1 MRFPMLISSLPGA
14 NPHFPSTK
22 LAFLCAFASK
32 FFPMVVLRGSLQG
45 TQCRVPRG
53 AATLLLI
60 HSQIY
65 RPICTDCLRHLLISA
80 ERDCCLPGCAGAT
93 KHHREKAAG
102 RGAPK
107 HHREKAAAGVPQ
119 SIIGKSLLAETDQ
132 NPHKEVAHKEAAHKR
147 SWAQKMSGT
156 KKPCT
161 KKTVH
166 GEECAR
172 DGNRTRTDISAHRI
186 LSPACLPIPPL
197 EQCKFR
203 LEGQRYYFL
212 SSYEPF
218 LIYFCNLV

>member
-1 MRFPMLISSLPGA
+1 MLTRSCFSMLPQRLPPGHSVQSPPAERQLCYSNTRKSIGPSAPIAYAASVSPPDEAAACRGA
-14 NPHFPSTK
+14 
-22 LAFLCAFASK
+22 
-32 FFPMVVLRGSLQG
+32 Q
-45 TQCRVPRG
+45 VPRSIIG
-53 AATLLLI
+53 RKLL
-60 HSQIY
+60 
-65 RPICTDCLRHLLISA
+65 
-80 ERDCCLPGCAGAT
+80 
-93 KHHREKAAG
+93 
-102 RGAPK
+102 
-107 HHREKAAAGVPQ
+107 AGVPR

-132 NPHKEVAHKEAAHKR
+132 NPHKEAVYKETAHKKPHTKKPCTR
-147 SWAQKMSGT
+147 NRAQKNREQ

-166 GEECAR
+166 GGKCAR

>member
-1 MRFPMLISSLPGA
+1 MSS
-14 NPHFPSTK
+14 PSALTK
-22 LAFLCAFASK
+22 VNYLA
-32 FFPMVVLRGSLQG
+32 
-45 TQCRVPRG
+45 
-53 AATLLLI
+53 I
-60 HSQIY
+60 
-65 RPICTDCLRHLLISA
+65 RHLHFESVLGDLQEGYFA
-80 ERDCCLPGCAGAT
+80 LPDANFLSSWCQFPFSRAQNWHFCALLPVSFS
-93 KHHREKAAG
+93 RWWFL
-102 RGAPK
+102 GAPS
-107 HHREKAAAGVPQ
+107 R
-119 SIIGKSLLAETDQ
+119 
-132 NPHKEVAHKEAAHKR
+132 
-147 SWAQKMSGT
+147 AQKKPGT

-166 GEECAR
+166 GGECAR

>member
-1 MRFPMLISSLPGA
+1 MSSPSALIKVNCLVMRYL
-14 NPHFPSTK
+14 HFGS
-22 LAFLCAFASK
+22 
-32 FFPMVVLRGSLQG
+32 VRGDLQEG
-45 TQCRVPRG
+45 N
-53 AATLLLI
+53 
-60 HSQIY
+60 
-65 RPICTDCLRHLLISA
+65 
-80 ERDCCLPGCAGAT
+80 GCASRCQLPLSLVPIPTFRAQNW
-93 KHHREKAAG
+93 HFCALLPASFSRWWFL
-102 RGAPK
+102 GAPS
-107 HHREKAAAGVPQ
+107 R
-119 SIIGKSLLAETDQ
+119 
-132 NPHKEVAHKEAAHKR
+132 
-147 SWAQKMSGT
+147 AQKKSGT

>member
-1 MRFPMLISSLPGA
+1 MLTRSCFSMLPQRLPPGHSVQSPPRSGYSSAQTSVYPSPLLP
-14 NPHFPSTK
+14 HW
-22 LAFLCAFASK
+22 
-32 FFPMVVLRGSLQG
+32 
-45 TQCRVPRG
+45 
-53 AATLLLI
+53 
-60 HSQIY
+60 
-65 RPICTDCLRHLLISA
+65 
-80 ERDCCLPGCAGAT
+80 
-93 KHHREKAAG
+93 
-102 RGAPK
+102 
-107 HHREKAAAGVPQ
+107 AAAQTLANLSAHLHRLPTPPPYLRRMRLLPAGVRRCHEALSGESCWQ
-119 SIIGKSLLAETDQ
+119 RYHEASSGESCWQGCHEALSGRACWRRLTKTRTKKSRTKK
-132 NPHKEVAHKEAAHKR
+132 PGTKKPRTK
-147 SWAQKMSGT
+147 KSGT

-166 GEECAR
+166 GGECAR

>member
-1 MRFPMLISSLPGA
+1 MPASFSRWWFLGA
-14 NPHFPSTK
+14 PSRA
-22 LAFLCAFASK
+22 L
-32 FFPMVVLRGSLQG
+32 
-45 TQCRVPRG
+45 
-53 AATLLLI
+53 
-60 HSQIY
+60 
-65 RPICTDCLRHLLISA
+65 SA
-80 ERDCCLPGCAGAT
+80 ESPAERQLCCSDTRKSIGPSAPIAYAASVSPPNEAAACQGAGAT

>member
-1 MRFPMLISSLPGA
+1 MQSPPRSGNSAAQTLANLSAHLHRLPTPPPYLRRMRLLPA
-14 NPHFPSTK
+14 R
-22 LAFLCAFASK
+22 A
-32 FFPMVVLRGSLQG
+32 Q
-45 TQCRVPRG
+45 VPRSIIG
-53 AATLLLI
+53 RKLL
-60 HSQIY
+60 
-65 RPICTDCLRHLLISA
+65 
-80 ERDCCLPGCAGAT
+80 
-93 KHHREKAAG
+93 
-102 RGAPK
+102 
-107 HHREKAAAGVPQ
+107 AGVPR
-119 SIIGKSLLAETDQ
+119 SIIGRKLLQGCHKASSGRACWQRLTKTRTKKSRTKK
-132 NPHKEVAHKEAAHKR
+132 PRTKKPRTK
-147 SWAQKMSGT
+147 KSGT

-166 GEECAR
+166 GKECAR

>member
-1 MRFPMLISSLPGA
+1 MSS
-14 NPHFPSTK
+14 PSALTK
-22 LAFLCAFASK
+22 VNYLA
-32 FFPMVVLRGSLQG
+32 
-45 TQCRVPRG
+45 
-53 AATLLLI
+53 I
-60 HSQIY
+60 
-65 RPICTDCLRHLLISA
+65 RHLHFESVLGDLQ
-80 ERDCCLPGCAGAT
+80 EGNGCASRCQLPLSLVPIPTFRAQNWGFCALLPVSFS
-93 KHHREKAAG
+93 RWWFL
-102 RGAPK
+102 GAPS
-107 HHREKAAAGVPQ
+107 R
-119 SIIGKSLLAETDQ
+119 
-132 NPHKEVAHKEAAHKR
+132 
-147 SWAQKMSGT
+147 AQKSREQ

-166 GEECAR
+166 GGECAR